1 MVHNLAFLA
10 AHINNLSSL
19 LLVDLRLSLLV
30 KLDPQTQVLQGI
42 LHITTQADF
51 FSIFWSIR
59 RLQEQSLLLQS
70 RSCGKYPFPEAGLLP
85 QSLAYG

>member
-59 RLQEQSLLLQS
+59 RLQEQSLLQS